1 MHIKEHPPLQDPLS
15 AAFGLGTYTL
25 RLGFVAL
32 HLSKTERRTLRAAAA
47 IAERARAAVAGATG
61 ADVRSLDTEL
71 DYELARLEF
80 AAEEIAAE
88 EFFHIKDNE
97 EDQ

>member
-1 MHIKEHPPLQDPLS
+1 MHIKEHPPLQDPIY

-25 RLGFVAL
+25 RPGFVAL

-61 ADVRSLDTEL
+61 ADLMSLDTEL

-80 AAEEIAAE
+80 AAEEIADE
-88 EFFHIKDNE
+88 EFFHIKDKD
-97 EDQ
+97 ED